1 MRLTGGAKH
10 WDLVADSG
18 NVKTRAFCPQ
28 CGSPVYMT
36 FAANPGVFA
45 VHAASL
51 DDPARYKPQIV
62 TYRVRGYA
70 WDHIDESLPSF
81 DRMPPR

>member
-1 MRLTGGAKH
+1 
-10 WDLVADSG
+10 
-18 NVKTRAFCPQ
+18 
-28 CGSPVYMT
+28 MT